1 MRTIGRCDAN
11 SAVDK
16 LATAD
21 VDALALFQLEQG
33 VETGL
38 ALLGFIENTAPV
50 EGNIGGTS
58 ETHSGAVFSSVSA
71 EGVAANVYEL
81 RVFNQQIPVFT
92 RVNGVAVKSDA
103 VAAGKVHIVFL
114 TANDVGADCEE
125 SRRSGCIAIFLDA
138 NVCAAG

>member
-1 MRTIGRCDAN
+1 M
-11 SAVDK
+11 
-16 LATAD
+16 ATTD

-38 ALLGFIENTAPV
+38 ARLGFIENTAPV
-50 EGNIGGTS
+50 EGNIGGAG

-71 EGVAANVYEL
+71 EGVAANVYEP

-92 RVNGVAVKSDA
+92 GVNGVAVQSDA

-114 TANDVGADCEE
+114 TANDIAADDEE
-125 SRRSGCIAIFLDA
+125 SRRLGCIALFLDA